1 MCFEFKHTV
10 LADRECET
18 SVPITVSIRF
28 TWLLTLMVPASEI
41 RSMNGS
47 DTGALSG
54 SHSMM
59 LSHFRMFTAFTKSV
73 FPEILGVIKWP
84 LMHFLRSLQMAA
96 VPVDME

>member
-1 MCFEFKHTV
+1 MKCKATATF
-10 LADRECET
+10 
-18 SVPITVSIRF
+18 I
-28 TWLLTLMVPASEI
+28 WLLTLKVPASELI
-41 RSMNGS
+41 LEMVLPP
-47 DTGALSG
+47 GALSG